1 MRHSYPNGH
10 DLKKRKYR
18 SRHAVFLA
26 VLTGAVLASLL
37 SAGNLPRETVHLA
50 LVAQADLVS
59 GLPDNSTSTASA
71 TDSQPSSE
79 IASSEAADASRTTES
94 IRISK
99 DPKSYGGW
107 VLAPALVAILLAV
120 ITRQVVPS
128 LVIGILVG
136 AYMLVPCL
144 PLDHRFAGI
153 NSLTAGLRLACE
165 HYFLGALHEHPSE
178 DYLHLKTLVFTLVVA
193 FTVGVIS
200 RNGGTAGMVRL
211 LAHETASPR
220 RTSLT
225 AWLSGLVLFFDDY
238 SNCMIIGPTMRP
250 LFDRVKL
257 SRAKLAYVIDTTA
270 APVASLAV
278 IGTWIGAEIGY
289 IREGL
294 KVVEQQ
300 GTPEFLRTGSG
311 GEIITGMQAFL
322 SSLPFRFYP
331 ILALF
336 MVFLIC
342 VTGRDF
348 GPMRRAERRA
358 RTEPPESPAPQDP
371 HATPAESAPPRW
383 WLGFFPIAVLVVGTI
398 GILAYTGFTDAR
410 TVEAMNALG
419 SDGEPTWSKE
429 PLWQRASDIIAHS
442 DSYISIFYGAILAA
456 FTAVFLTIVARSVRA
471 PDVVTSGLDGMSR
484 TFPAIVIL
492 ILAWTISSVLND
504 LKLGEIVV
512 DWLRAMA
519 FEARWVPVSVFIA
532 AALISFATGTSWGTM
547 GILCPLA
554 VQVSANLAAGLE
566 SAVALQLFYASVGA
580 VLAGAVFGDH
590 CSPISDTT
598 ILSSIGAGCRHEEHV
613 ATQLPYAVVV
623 ALVAIGI
630 GDTFASG
637 FQHPWYMGLIVGAMI
652 LVGFVFLFGRKT
664 EPVAAVAPSR

>member
-1 MRHSYPNGH
+1 MRPSNLNDRYTR
-10 DLKKRKYR
+10 KRIHHTR
-18 SRHAVFLA
+18 DAAFLA
-26 VLTGAVLASLL
+26 VLAGAVLASLL
-37 SAGNLPRETVHLA
+37 FARNLPVETNHLA
-50 LVAQADLVS
+50 LAAQAEHV
-59 GLPDNSTSTASA
+59 PASTGDAPPTA
-71 TDSQPSSE
+71 PSSVSLTPDKTAPAE
-79 IASSEAADASRTTES
+79 PAGASKPTET
-94 IRISK
+94 IGIPK

-107 VLAPALVAILLAV
+107 VLAPALVAILLAIV
-120 ITRQVVPS
+120 TRQVVPS

-144 PLDHRFAGI
+144 PADHRFADM
-153 NSLTAGLRLACE
+153 NSLAAGLRLACE
-165 HYFLGALHEHPSE
+165 QYFLGALHEHPSE

-193 FTVGVIS
+193 FAVGVIS

-211 LAHETASPR
+211 LARETASPR
-220 RTSLT
+220 RTGLT
-225 AWLSGLVLFFDDY
+225 AWFSGLVLFFDDY

-294 KVVEQQ
+294 KIVEQQ

-311 GEIITGMQAFL
+311 GEIISGMQAFL

-358 RTEPPESPAPQDP
+358 QTEPPESLAPQGP

-383 WLGFFPIAVLVVGTI
+383 WLGFFPIAVLVLGTI
-398 GILAYTGFTDAR
+398 GILAYTGFTDPR
-410 TVEAMNALG
+410 TVEAMNAVG
-419 SDGEPTWSKE
+419 PDGQPSWSKE

-442 DSYISIFYGAILAA
+442 DSYLSIFYGAILAA

-504 LKLGEIVV
+504 LKLGEVVV

-519 FEARWVPVSVFIA
+519 FEARWVPVSVFVA

-566 SAVALQLFYASVGA
+566 PSVALQLFYASVGA

-613 ATQLPYAVVV
+613 STQLPYAVVV
-623 ALVAIGI
+623 AVVAIGI

-637 FQHPWYMGLIVGAMI
+637 FQHPWYMGLIIGAAI
-652 LVGFVFLFGRKT
+652 LTAFLFLFGRKT
-664 EPVAAVAPSR
+664 EPGTAALPTP